1 MKQLEDHGV
10 SDVDVDPCGD
20 AQAAAEAATL
30 ILHHYDELKTGDNKK
45 PRVNASCFSKY
56 TDNSDK

>member
-1 MKQLEDHGV
+1 M